1 MNDYEKEYEK
11 AEQFLVKHGLTLD
24 IRANGTAI
32 DPFRDTVFDPFR
44 DGEGPKFHQYEC
56 LLRGPGQDFVFPFYT
71 GMGWTSDPRIAD
83 VMHSIQGDCFAGG
96 MTLADFM
103 GDFGYESKQRGRL
116 VWNAC
121 KANRQ
126 GVAAAM
132 GAEAFQAFLSLEIE
146 L

>member
-11 AEQFLVKHGLTLD
+11 VEQFLAGHGLMLD

-32 DPFRDTVFDPFR
+32 DPFRDTVFDPIR

-56 LLRGPGQDFVFPFYT
+56 LLRGHSQDFVFPFYT
-71 GMGWTSDPRIAD
+71 GMGWTHDPRIAD
-83 VMHSIQGDCFAGG
+83 VLHAIQGDCFAGA
-96 MTLADFM
+96 MTLDEFM
-103 GDFGYESKQRGRL
+103 GDFGYESKQRGRQ

-126 GVAAAM
+126 GIAAAM
-132 GAEAFQAFLSLEIE
+132 GAKAFQAFLSLEIE

>member
-32 DPFRDTVFDPFR
+32 DPFRDTVFDPIR

-56 LLRGPGQDFVFPFYT
+56 LLRGSGQDFVFPFYT
-71 GMGWTSDPRIAD
+71 GMGWTHDPRIAD
-83 VMHSIQGDCFAGG
+83 VLHSIQGDCFAGA
-96 MTLADFM
+96 MTLDEFM
-103 GDFGYESKQRGRL
+103 GDFGYESKQRGL
-116 VWNAC
+116 QVWNAC

-132 GAEAFQAFLSLEIE
+132 GAKAFRAFLSLEIE